1 MDLSQ
6 PSTCEQSL
14 TRLNTAMIMMT
25 AVVMVARGRRTNG
38 RLTTASDTAGSHWQP
53 DSFSGNRRC
62 SEVRRKK
69 TKCNQT
75 GTSNVTFLQSAICRQ
90 HARVIHSQLF
100 QGKESVRVESQKTAC
115 PEQNVRC
122 HLQSQKGVYSKLQP
136 SECRRQ
142 FSCHVSILRSSNS
155 GTVCTKT
162 QVLFTHAFI
171 TCANRVGGGWWQGN

>member
-38 RLTTASDTAGSHWQP
+38 RLTTASDTAGSHRQP

-62 SEVRRKK
+62 SEVRGKK
-69 TKCNQT
+69 DKMQ
-75 GTSNVTFLQSAICRQ
+75 SNRYEQHVTFFTVSYLQTACMSE
-90 HARVIHSQLF
+90 SQLALSRK
-100 QGKESVRVESQKTAC
+100 GICLRRKPKKTAC

-122 HLQSQKGVYSKLQP
+122 HLQSQQGVYSKLQP

-155 GTVCTKT
+155 GTVRTKSPFHSCCYCLC
-162 QVLFTHAFI
+162 QQ
-171 TCANRVGGGWWQGN
+171 GGWGLAAG